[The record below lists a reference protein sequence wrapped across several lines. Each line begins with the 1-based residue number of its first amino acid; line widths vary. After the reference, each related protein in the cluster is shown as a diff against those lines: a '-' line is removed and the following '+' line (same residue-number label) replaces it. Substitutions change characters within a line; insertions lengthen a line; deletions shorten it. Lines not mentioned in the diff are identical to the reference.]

1 MLFVYGNLFT
11 FSRESVPV
19 DITMVYAR
27 ESLPFVWICMSFC
40 IAGFQLVLQACLAL
54 FDLYNTYI

>member
-1 MLFVYGNLFT
+1 
-11 FSRESVPV
+11 
-19 DITMVYAR
+19 MVYAR
-27 ESLPFVWICMSFC
+27 ESVPFAWICMSFC